1 MRSPRHEHYFTPENF
16 SNSNMEDSHG
26 ALHLST
32 LIHNWGEWIR
42 LTYVHARMHT
52 RTDAHPKVFLTRDP
66 AGGSSSHPRT
76 CSSGGEAAASVWSRR
91 VASVNAADFLC
102 RVHFPVGHVRA
113 KWKPSMTSNLPE
125 SSVLIHCSSWR
136 DIHAQKQPRP
146 HLLYLASLY
155 PTQGS
160 QRVSSRKLQEAPAA
174 CSRAA
179 GWFYLCGISE
189 ISALISI
196 Q

>member
-52 RTDAHPKVFLTRDP
+52 RTDTHSEVFLTRDT

-76 CSSGGEAAASVWSRR
+76 CSSGGRLRLLSEVGVLLQSMLLNLSAVYTLLSVMCEQSENHQWQVICLKALFS
-91 VASVNAADFLC
+91 SI
-102 RVHFPVGHVRA
+102 VH
-113 KWKPSMTSNLPE
+113 PE
-125 SSVLIHCSSWR
+125 VIFMLKSSHDR
-136 DIHAQKQPRP
+136 N
-146 HLLYLASLY
+146 LLYLASLY
-155 PTQGS
+155 PT
-160 QRVSSRKLQEAPAA
+160 
-174 CSRAA
+174 
-179 GWFYLCGISE
+179 
-189 ISALISI
+189 
-196 Q
+196 